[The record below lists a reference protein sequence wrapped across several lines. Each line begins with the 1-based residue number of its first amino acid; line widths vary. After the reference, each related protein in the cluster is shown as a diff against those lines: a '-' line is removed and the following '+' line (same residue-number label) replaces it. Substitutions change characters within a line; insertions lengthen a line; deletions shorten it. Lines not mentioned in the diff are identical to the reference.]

1 MDKNLYGVSG
11 QVTASG
17 VLAFGH
23 IFAAL
28 HAGNEHRQ
36 KTPQKKFARTRVGDQ
51 PQTRPKGLLAAQLTP
66 AIRFIRGRRQ

>member
-1 MDKNLYGVSG
+1 VDKNLYGVSA

-28 HAGNEHRQ
+28 QG
-36 KTPQKKFARTRVGDQ
+36 G
-51 PQTRPKGLLAAQLTP
+51 
-66 AIRFIRGRRQ
+66 

>member
-1 MDKNLYGVSG
+1 MVVQRPTFGVDNNLYGVSG

-28 HAGNEHRQ
+28 SAGYGHL
-36 KTPQKKFARTRVGDQ
+36 PQAAR
-51 PQTRPKGLLAAQLTP
+51 K
-66 AIRFIRGRRQ
+66 